1 MAYTEWRCSVLMGL
15 CAVAL
20 AGCAAMSQKECQLGD
35 WRTAGFDDG
44 ARGVPVTRVADYSK
58 ACSKYGISP
67 DLTAYRSGY
76 DQGLETYCREGNGYA
91 VGSSGGAYNGVC
103 PAALEPQ
110 FMQGFKVG
118 RQLFEMQSTVNDIQ
132 SQISAHE
139 HALRENSEQLA
150 AAEAAVI
157 SDSTTSDQRAALL
170 VRIAEL
176 SQQRGAL
183 QTEITE
189 LERNLAVRQQDL
201 ARYRDSLAYNH

>member
-1 MAYTEWRCSVLMGL
+1 MAYSEWRASVLMGL

-44 ARGVPVTRVADYSK
+44 ARGLPVTRVADYSK
-58 ACSKYGISP
+58 ACSKYGVSP

-91 VGSSGGAYNGVC
+91 VGSSGAAYNGVC

-118 RQLFEMQSTVNDIQ
+118 RQLFEMQSSVANLR
-132 SQISAHE
+132 SQISARE
-139 HALRENSEQLA
+139 HSIQEISEQIA
-150 AAEAAVI
+150 AAQVAVI
-157 SDSTTSDQRAALL
+157 SDSTPSDQRAALL
-170 VRIAEL
+170 LRIAEL
-176 SQQRGAL
+176 SQQQGSL
-183 QTEITE
+183 QTEVTD
-189 LERNLAVRQQDL
+189 LQRSLAVQQQDL
-201 ARYRDSLAYNH
+201 TRFRESLAYNH

>member
-1 MAYTEWRCSVLMGL
+1 MAYAEWRSSVLIGL

-44 ARGVPVTRVADYSK
+44 ARGLPVTRVADYSK
-58 ACSKYGISP
+58 ACSKYGVSP

-118 RQLFEMQSTVNDIQ
+118 RQLFEMQSSVENLR
-132 SQISAHE
+132 SQISARE
-139 HALRENSEQLA
+139 HSIQEVSEQIA
-150 AAEAAVI
+150 VAEAAVI
-157 SDSTTSDQRAALL
+157 SDSTPSDQRAALL
-170 VRIAEL
+170 LRIAEL
-176 SQQRGAL
+176 SQQQGSL
-183 QTEITE
+183 QTEVTD
-189 LERNLAVRQQDL
+189 LQRSLAVRQVDL
-201 ARYRDSLAYNH
+201 ARFRESIAYNH